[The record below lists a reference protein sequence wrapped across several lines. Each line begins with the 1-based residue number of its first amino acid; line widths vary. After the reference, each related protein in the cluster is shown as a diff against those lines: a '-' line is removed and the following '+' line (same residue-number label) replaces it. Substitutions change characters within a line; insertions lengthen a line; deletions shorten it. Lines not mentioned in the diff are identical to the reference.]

1 MMKDIKNHKRVNDIL
16 LAPLE
21 RPALQWLAAHTPA
34 RFGPD
39 HMTVIGVLGSVV
51 IFVGYYLTQWHPAYL
66 WLASLGFVIN
76 WYGDSLDGTIAR
88 FRHKERPIYG
98 FFVDHTVDAF
108 SEVLVFLGMGLSP
121 YVRLDL
127 ALLALVGYLLLSIL
141 VYIRTCIKGE
151 FVISY
156 GKLGPT
162 EARLIAI
169 SANTLVYFVGNPSLT
184 LAGLSATV
192 YDWIIVFIAALL
204 AVIFITTTIKQAA
217 ILAKAGK

>member
-1 MMKDIKNHKRVNDIL
+1 MKDIRQHKRVNDIF

-21 RPALQWLAAHTPA
+21 RPALRWLAAHTPGWI
-34 RFGPD
+34 GPD
-39 HMTVIGVLGSVV
+39 HMTVIGVLGSLI
-51 IFVGYYLTQWHPAYL
+51 IFAGYWLTQLHPAYL
-66 WLASLGFVIN
+66 WLASLGFIIN

-108 SEVLVFLGMGLSP
+108 SEVLVFLGLGLSP
-121 YVRLDL
+121 YVRFDL
-127 ALLALVGYLLLSIL
+127 ACLALVGYLLLSIL
-141 VYIRTCIKGE
+141 VYIRTCIQGE

-169 SANTLVYFVGNPSLT
+169 GANILVFFTGNPSLN
-184 LAGLSATV
+184 LLGISATI
-192 YDWIIVFIAALL
+192 YDWVAIFIIFLL
-204 AVIFITTTIKQAA
+204 ASIFIYTTIKQAK
-217 ILAKAGK
+217 ILAEAGQ